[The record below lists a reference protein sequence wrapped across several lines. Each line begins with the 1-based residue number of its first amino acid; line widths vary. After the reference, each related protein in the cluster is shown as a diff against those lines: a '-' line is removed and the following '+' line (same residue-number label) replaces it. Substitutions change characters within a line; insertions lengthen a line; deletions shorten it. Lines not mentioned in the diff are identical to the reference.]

1 MGDDSRVG
9 RDDGERI
16 VAGRRGYSIWGD
28 AQRFALK
35 YPLGTTRVEWE
46 AVDGGFETSL
56 GDDTVTFKLKP
67 EWRARRSVF
76 FRFAVR
82 MGRALDNR
90 SGLRLRAGDFELNAH
105 QLAATMNT
113 ELAARLGKP
122 LIEAQANV
130 NPPEQGPLR
139 KWLNPI
145 AFASVAILLV
155 LLVVELFAH

>member
-1 MGDDSRVG
+1 MVDDSRVG

-46 AVDGGFETSL
+46 AVDGGFEISP
-56 GDDTVTFKLKP
+56 GDDTVTFNLKS
-67 EWRARRSVF
+67 EWLARRSVF
-76 FRFAVR
+76 FRSAVR

-90 SGLRLRAGDFELNAH
+90 SGLRLRGGDFGLNAQ
-105 QLAATMNT
+105 QLAATMNA

-130 NPPEQGPLR
+130 NPPERGLLR

-145 AFASVAILLV
+145 FFACVAILLV
-155 LLVVELFAH
+155 LLVVQRIAH